1 MLNIVGHKSIWF
13 VISGILVGAAV
24 VAMLVFSF
32 KLSAEFTGG
41 TLWEF
46 SIPNANVSL
55 GDVQTFFNH
64 NLSIADAQISYDPQ
78 NNFYLAR
85 MGVIDE
91 AAHQKDLAVL
101 KSQWSA
107 FQELS
112 FQSIG
117 PSVGAALRQNVIISI
132 ILVFIGISLYIA
144 YAFRKTSR
152 PVSSWKYGWI
162 TLLTLFHDVSIPA
175 GMLAILGH
183 YLNVEIDTNFVV
195 ALLVVMG
202 FSVHDTI
209 VVFDRIR
216 ENLLLN
222 RPSSAKASEG
232 AGRFARIVNESVNQ
246 TIARSVNTS
255 LTLILV
261 LLALYFVGPADLQYF
276 VLTLLVGVTTGIYSS
291 IFIAS
296 PLLVAVSPK
305 E

>member
-1 MLNIVGHKSIWF
+1 MLNIVGHKKIWF
-13 VISGILVGAAV
+13 TISAILVGVAV
-24 VAMLVFSF
+24 IAMILFGF
-32 KLSAEFTGG
+32 KESAEFKGG

-46 SIPNANVSL
+46 TIPSSNASL
-55 GDVQTFFNH
+55 SDVQNFFAN
-64 NLSIADAQISYDPQ
+64 NLGVTSAQVSFDATNQS
-78 NNFYLAR
+78 YLATFD
-85 MGVIDE
+85 VIDE
-91 AAHQKDLAVL
+91 ATHQKDLTAFTQ
-101 KSQWSA
+101 QWPS

-112 FQSIG
+112 FESIG
-117 PSVGAALRQNVIISI
+117 PSVGASLKKNALIALALVI
-132 ILVFIGISLYIA
+132 VGISLYIA

-152 PVSSWKYGWI
+152 PVSSWQYGWI

-183 YLNVEIDTNFVV
+183 FHNVEIDSDFIV

-216 ENLLLN
+216 ENLAL
-222 RPSSAKASEG
+222 RRGKEK
-232 AGRFARIVNESVNQ
+232 FDMIVNDSVNQ
-246 TIARSVNTS
+246 TMARSINTS
-255 LTLILV
+255 LTLVLV
-261 LLALYFVGPADLQYF
+261 LLALYFVGPVDLRYF
-276 VLTLLVGVTTGIYSS
+276 VLTLLVGVITGIYSS

>member
-1 MLNIVGHKSIWF
+1 MLNIVGHKKIWF
-13 VISGILVGAAV
+13 IISGILVGAAV
-24 VAMLVFSF
+24 LSVIFFGF
-32 KLSAEFTGG
+32 KESPEFKGG

-46 SIPNANVSL
+46 SVPATSISQ
-55 GDVQTFFNH
+55 GDVQTFFSS
-64 NLSIADAQISYDPQ
+64 NLGVQDAHVSFDPASKS
-78 NNFYLAR
+78 FLATFD
-85 MGVIDE
+85 VITE
-91 AAHQKDLAVL
+91 AQHQQFLTSL
-101 KSQWSA
+101 KGQWPTL
-107 FQELS
+107 QELS

-117 PSVGAALRQNVIISI
+117 PSVGASLKKNALIALALVI
-132 ILVFIGISLYIA
+132 VGISLYIA
-144 YAFRKTSR
+144 YAFRKSSK

-183 YLNVEIDTNFVV
+183 YHNVEIDSNFIV

-216 ENLLLN
+216 ENLALRRN
-222 RPSSAKASEG
+222 KEK
-232 AGRFARIVNESVNQ
+232 FADIVNDSVNQ
-246 TIARSVNTS
+246 TMARSINTS

-261 LLALYFVGPADLQYF
+261 LLALYFVGPADLKYF
-276 VLTLLVGVTTGIYSS
+276 VLTLLVGVVTGIYSS

-296 PLLVAVSPK
+296 PMLVAVSPK